1 MIGHSRLGKTAV
13 WAGASDPRFALVISG
28 NSGCCGVAISRRCFG
43 ETVEAMN
50 VRFFLIGSVVITN
63 NLMTGKNT
71 YLSTSTNLLPL
82 IAPRPIYIA
91 SAEEDNWSDQKVNF

>member
-50 VRFFLIGSVVITN
+50 VRFPHWFCGNYKQFNDREKVL
-63 NLMTGKNT
+63 
-71 YLSTSTNLLPL
+71 YLSTEHELCCP
-82 IAPRPIYIA
+82 
-91 SAEEDNWSDQKVNF
+91 

>member
-1 MIGHSRLGKTAV
+1 MPKKIAVIGHSRLGKTAV

-50 VRFFLIGSVVITN
+50 VRFLIGSAVIIN
-63 NLMTGKNT
+63 NLTTGKNT
-71 YLSTSTNLLPL
+71 CLSTSTNSLP
-82 IAPRPIYIA
+82 
-91 SAEEDNWSDQKVNF
+91 